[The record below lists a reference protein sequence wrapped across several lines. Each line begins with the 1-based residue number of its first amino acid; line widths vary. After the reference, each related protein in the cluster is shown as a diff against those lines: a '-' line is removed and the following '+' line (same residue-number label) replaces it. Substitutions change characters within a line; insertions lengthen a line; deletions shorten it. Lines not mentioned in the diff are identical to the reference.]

1 MQYTDADDD
10 STAKKWEDSEKW
22 EESGQKMGRKSE
34 NGKNNHK
41 NGMNV
46 A

>member
-1 MQYTDADDD
+1 MMIQRQ
-10 STAKKWEDSEKW
+10 KWEDSEKW